1 MPQGSSTTGSPPEH
15 GDGAETAER
24 RHHRT
29 QKNQGNSQAKKLKRD
44 SKKTTDTDRA
54 QKHPGGGTSW
64 ATGRDKERQ
73 PKGRTYNRRGGH
85 PRKGTSQAGVKGIK
99 AIRAREK
106 QRGNLKTPRKKTR
119 HQSALKGTPPET
131 EEERLGNQMLLR
143 SALLSW
149 IVTGSG
155 PHSSMEEIFLTAVT
169 HVLSSGSEYA
179 MLCAHGTTA
188 YRLPGAHATRSRVRS
203 VMALC
208 LQRADGAIF
217 AGLAFAAFV
226 PFLPPAP
233 AVSS

>member
-99 AIRAREK
+99 AIRAKGEATGETLKPPGKRQDTKVPSREHPLR
-106 QRGNLKTPRKKTR
+106 QKK
-119 HQSALKGTPPET
+119 KG
-131 EEERLGNQMLLR
+131 
-143 SALLSW
+143 
-149 IVTGSG
+149 
-155 PHSSMEEIFLTAVT
+155 
-169 HVLSSGSEYA
+169 
-179 MLCAHGTTA
+179 
-188 YRLPGAHATRSRVRS
+188 
-203 VMALC
+203 
-208 LQRADGAIF
+208 
-217 AGLAFAAFV
+217 
-226 PFLPPAP
+226 
-233 AVSS
+233 